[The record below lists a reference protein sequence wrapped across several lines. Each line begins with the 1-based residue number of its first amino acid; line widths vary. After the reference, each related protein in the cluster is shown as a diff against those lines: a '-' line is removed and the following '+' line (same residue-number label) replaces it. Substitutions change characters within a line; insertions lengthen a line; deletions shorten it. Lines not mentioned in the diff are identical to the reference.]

1 MLSASKVVNQEAL
14 DNQIYNPTTEPS
26 ILMLQQIMETTP
38 APVLSATQI
47 NPPPP
52 IVDVN
57 SVPDD
62 LKEHLQNFL
71 SMPTRNPFHGVVVNP
86 ALCHID
92 DIRNDTI
99 DLTNHMNGNYGG
111 NPVWTGYIPEYTQ
124 DCQTINTGLN
134 SVQDHTDR
142 LTSNLPSLAGLA
154 QSALALSTIMNL
166 LSNPCLGLDGLL
178 GSIMDSGKQ
187 LLQDAVAKV
196 KDLLNQARAWVDA
209 NIGPLIDKI
218 KGVMADVKAKV
229 SALIAKAA
237 AEIMNFAKAMLAQVR
252 QGLAELLAN
261 LPKDPCL
268 RGLLQSAATGAAAAI
283 IK

>member
-14 DNQIYNPTTEPS
+14 DSQIYNPTTEPS

-38 APVLSATQI
+38 APAPTATQI
-47 NPPPP
+47 SPPPP
-52 IVDVN
+52 LVDIN

-71 SMPTRNPFHGVVVNP
+71 SLPTRNPFHGVVVNP

-92 DIRNDTI
+92 DIRNGYT
-99 DLTNHMNGNYGG
+99 DLNNYMNGTYGNNPDWTNYVPQY
-111 NPVWTGYIPEYTQ
+111 NQ
-124 DCQTINTGLN
+124 DCNDINNGLN
-134 SVQDHTDR
+134 GVQDHTDR

-187 LLQDAVAKV
+187 LLNDAAAKV
-196 KDLLNQARAWVDA
+196 KELIGKARAWVDA
-209 NIGPLIDKI
+209 NIGPLVDQI
-218 KGVMADVKAKV
+218 KNTIADAKAKV
-229 SALIAKAA
+229 AAMIAKAQ

-252 QGLAELLAN
+252 QGLAELMAN